1 MTAATHP
8 ADDQSQLEDGE
19 TVGAVSPMGAPAN
32 DGTLAE
38 WPAHD
43 WVAEATSGGAEYEL
57 YLDETTGLY
66 EIRRVGGDAP
76 ARTEAAPE
84 ESAHSEPANASPD
97 EPLEVITPVNDA
109 LDEPLATWASLA
121 GPTGPSAFHTPLLWA
136 LSLTGAAD
144 FSPVPALG
152 DSRGGSAW
160 PLEAAA

>member
-19 TVGAVSPMGAPAN
+19 AVGAVSPMGAPAN
-32 DGTLAE
+32 DGPLAE

-57 YLDETTGLY
+57 YLDEATGLY
-66 EIRRVGGDAP
+66 EIRRVGGETQAP
-76 ARTEAAPE
+76 AAAPV
-84 ESAHSEPANASPD
+84 AATAAAN

-109 LDEPLATWASLA
+109 PDEPLATWASLA

-136 LSLTGAAD
+136 LSLTGSAD